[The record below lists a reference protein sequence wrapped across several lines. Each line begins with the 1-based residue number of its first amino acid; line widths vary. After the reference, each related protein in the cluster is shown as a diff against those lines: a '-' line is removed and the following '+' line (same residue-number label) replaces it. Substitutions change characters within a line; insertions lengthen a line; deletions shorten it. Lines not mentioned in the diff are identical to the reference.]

1 MFLNHSGMSSYSDYP
16 RCPNCNMRKFCTKRL
31 ENGDQ
36 ELLVSI
42 ATRNCFFFIALP
54 VSSNLQ
60 YLKWGRKGIVH
71 IPVSISTYNVHLHR
85 KHVQVYQCKLD
96 RLCISSSSTWRAKKQ
111 QRPGSTPANNV
122 KKISFGRTFWRLWN
136 VEHNGYSFR
145 TKDCPTWSPNL
156 ARYGP
161 FKLSNSFNETNC
173 YRDLFPLF
181 HSFTVSVLLTTYCIY
196 YLLYFLGF
204 HMQFCR
210 QVEHFRP
217 HNSILL
223 YYELGM
229 TWFSNIMPVPLSLS
243 LARFMLQLVIFHN
256 TLLCFLGLC
265 DLPVYKHHVQLS

>member
-1 MFLNHSGMSSYSDYP
+1 MS
-16 RCPNCNMRKFCTKRL
+16 KFINVNWIDC
-31 ENGDQ
+31 
-36 ELLVSI
+36 V
-42 ATRNCFFFIALP
+42 FHHHP
-54 VSSNLQ
+54 H
-60 YLKWGRKGIVH
+60 LKG
-71 IPVSISTYNVHLHR
+71 T
-85 KHVQVYQCKLD
+85 
-96 RLCISSSSTWRAKKQ
+96 AKKQ

-136 VEHNGYSFR
+136 VEQNGYSFR

-243 LARFMLQLVIFHN
+243 LSR
-256 TLLCFLGLC
+256 GLC
-265 DLPVYKHHVQLS
+265 YSWLFSTTRYCVFWAYVICQCTNIMCNLAKLSKQKAKQQLSLFASMRKWLWHLLQPRFQAVGFALLNLKL